1 MTARDYSFMVT
12 CFMFCGICLYVI
24 MPKIL
29 LRFSSEKTASMVFLI
44 IWLATTIVGVGFA
57 THVLF
62 Y

>member
-1 MTARDYSFMVT
+1 MTARDYSFVVT
-12 CFMFCGICLYVI
+12 SFMFCGICLYVI

-29 LRFSSEKTASMVFLI
+29 SRICRKKTANMIFLI
-44 IWLATTIVGVGFA
+44 FWLVMTIVGVGFA